1 MLKME
6 EFYHMKLKVN
16 KLETSKYE
24 LEVEVGKDK
33 WTDAREKAFKK
44 LAKDVTVQGFRKGR
58 APEHLVRAKI
68 DPVKELDEAVRSVL
82 DEAFQFAVKESG
94 HYPVMQPTY
103 DVVKVSDTELVLK
116 FVIVAAP
123 VVSLGAYE
131 GLKIGRGEVD
141 VSDAAVEDKLNSY
154 LQQNA
159 ELVLKDEPADLGD
172 TVVLDFEGFV
182 GKEPFEGG
190 KANNY
195 ELELGSGQFV
205 PGFEEA
211 LVGVKAGESRD
222 VKVTFP
228 NNYHDHLKGKK
239 AVFKTTVH
247 EVKTKRLPKLDDAFA
262 ASLNMPNVT
271 DAASLRVHALFEL
284 TKQAEAAERNEYVEK
299 ILAKL
304 RETSTFELASDIV
317 NQEVDHMEQR
327 LKGQIAQ
334 QGMEWDKY
342 LEVTGQKD
350 EDIKKRFVDEATVN
364 LQNYLVLNEIGKIK
378 EIEISDAEV
387 DFEIAMMAQNY
398 KMEEKRIRELLGD
411 NINNLRNDIRQ
422 RRIIDYLVEHNE

>member
-1 MLKME
+1 
-6 EFYHMKLKVN
+6 
-16 KLETSKYE
+16 
-24 LEVEVGKDK
+24 
-33 WTDAREKAFKK
+33 
-44 LAKDVTVQGFRKGR
+44 
-58 APEHLVRAKI
+58 
-68 DPVKELDEAVRSVL
+68 
-82 DEAFQFAVKESG
+82 
-94 HYPVMQPTY
+94 
-103 DVVKVSDTELVLK
+103 
-116 FVIVAAP
+116 
-123 VVSLGAYE
+123 
-131 GLKIGRGEVD
+131 
-141 VSDAAVEDKLNSY
+141 
-154 LQQNA
+154 
-159 ELVLKDEPADLGD
+159 
-172 TVVLDFEGFV
+172 
-182 GKEPFEGG
+182 
-190 KANNY
+190 
-195 ELELGSGQFV
+195 
-205 PGFEEA
+205 
-211 LVGVKAGESRD
+211 
-222 VKVTFP
+222 VTFP
-228 NNYHDHLKGKK
+228 DNYHDHLKGKK